1 MQSYRDFVQSPD
13 RGPAIVVHR
22 GAWTKGPENSLLSI
36 GRAFD
41 AGHPI
46 VEVDVQQ
53 AACGTLFLMHD
64 ATLNRMTGYDEVARR
79 LTMAQLSD
87 LRLFEADGTGAATDE
102 PVPALADALHL
113 AEGRGFFDLDVK
125 FPELM
130 DETASFA
137 VAHGARDRV
146 TIKFPVRSAA
156 DADRMLRLQAKHG
169 VMAMPI
175 THMTA
180 ETWQTV
186 VARVIAMQSVMTEM
200 HFDTVDTLR
209 RAADSLRTAGV
220 AVWVD
225 SLDVVQS
232 AGLCDA
238 LALQDPDAVWGVLL
252 DAGVSLIQTDA
263 PDALAAYIAG
273 RRAV

>member
-36 GRAFD
+36 GRAYD
-41 AGHPI
+41 AGHPV

-64 ATLNRMTGYDEVARR
+64 ATLTRMTGHDEVARR
-79 LTMAQLSD
+79 LTMAQLAE
-87 LRLFEADGTGAATDE
+87 LRLRDGDGSGAATDQ
-102 PVPALADALHL
+102 PVTALGEALQL
-113 AEGRGFFDLDVK
+113 SAGRGYFDLDVK

-130 DETASFA
+130 DETAGFA
-137 VAHGARDRV
+137 VAQGARDRV
-146 TIKFPVRSAA
+146 TIKFPVHSAA
-156 DADRMLRLQAKHG
+156 DADRMLRLQARHG
-169 VMAMPI
+169 VMTMPI
-175 THMTA
+175 TAMGA
-180 ETWQTV
+180 ETWQGI
-186 VARVIAMQSVMTEM
+186 VARVVAMQAVMTEV

-209 RAADSLRTAGV
+209 RASDVLRSAGI

-232 AGLCDA
+232 AGLCDT
-238 LALQDPDAVWGVLL
+238 LALQDPDAVWGVML

-263 PDALAAYIAG
+263 PDALAAYIAA
-273 RRAV
+273 RPPV